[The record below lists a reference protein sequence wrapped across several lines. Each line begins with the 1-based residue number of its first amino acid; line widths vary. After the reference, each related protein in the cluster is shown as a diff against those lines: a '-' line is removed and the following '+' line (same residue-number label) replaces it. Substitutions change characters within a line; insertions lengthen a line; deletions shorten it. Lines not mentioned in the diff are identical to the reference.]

1 LGYLLGFRQNNY
13 NIQINGITGDS
24 IRGEAQA
31 DPDGENYLFLKV
43 NDYGSI
49 YISPKLPSKVLAKIV
64 LDATKQGFVFN
75 NGQDL
80 IYKTHKFRQP
90 TDVKSLEIELVD
102 YNGNRMNVNGIDFS
116 FTLEFGIIYDEELY
130 KNKLADLNLVEK
142 RTTNEMLYNAY
153 DNASS
158 HYSVETP
165 SNKTKNEIVA
175 NVFKNDIL
183 IKPVS
188 ETNKVDKP
196 KTKKSSS
203 KRIKNKFNIQY

>member
-1 LGYLLGFRQNNY
+1 M
-13 NIQINGITGDS
+13 D
-24 IRGEAQA
+24 
-31 DPDGENYLFLKV
+31 EN
-43 NDYGSI
+43 
-49 YISPKLPSKVLAKIV
+49 
-64 LDATKQGFVFN
+64 KQGYVIN

-116 FTLEFGIIYDEELY
+116 FTLEFGIIYAEELY
-130 KNKLADLNLVEK
+130 KHKLSDLNLVEK

-153 DNASS
+153 DNAST

-165 SNKTKNEIVA
+165 SNKTKNEIVSD
-175 NVFKNDIL
+175 VFKNDIS
-183 IKPVS
+183 ITPVPEINKIEKPRI
-188 ETNKVDKP
+188 
-196 KTKKSSS
+196 KKSSS